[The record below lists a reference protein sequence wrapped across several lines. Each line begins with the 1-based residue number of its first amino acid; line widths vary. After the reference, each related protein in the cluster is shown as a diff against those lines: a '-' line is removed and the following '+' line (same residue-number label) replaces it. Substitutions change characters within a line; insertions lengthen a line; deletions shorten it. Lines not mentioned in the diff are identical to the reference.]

1 MTASNISYA
10 VNESVSVKVS
20 LDDIQTFDDD
30 AVDQWA
36 LYASLLC
43 RLLNKLFMNKYDL
56 DIYSI

>member
-1 MTASNISYA
+1 VIRLNQIMTASNISYA

-36 LYASLLC
+36 
-43 RLLNKLFMNKYDL
+43 
-56 DIYSI
+56 